1 MKFPWRLFFLLLGLG
16 VFAWFLHQIGL
27 EQIWQNLRK
36 LGWLTPVV
44 LFPFLLV
51 YVIDAI
57 AWKISFGR
65 DSLPNVG
72 FFTLF
77 RIRWCGEAINYIL
90 PTAYVGGEVVKVF
103 MLQKRGVST
112 EIGASASVVS
122 KSCQTLAMVIF
133 ITCGA
138 FASLPYLPA
147 GSPARQ
153 GMMIVAALACVAI
166 GVLFWLQRR
175 GLFRTMLDIVRIL
188 RLKIPALEKQTEH
201 FQHLDDRVRSFYR
214 NDRPYFFASTL
225 VFLLGWFADTLE
237 ILLVCAFLGL
247 SLDVQQSFA
256 LEAFIAV
263 AKAIGM
269 FSPGSIGV
277 QESGVMFLFHV
288 FALPAAIGVSYAL
301 IRRFREFV
309 FGIIG
314 WALIA
319 ADGYSLKGL
328 TNDAQAASAA
338 FD

>member
-1 MKFPWRLFFLLLGLG
+1 MKFPWRVFFLLLGLG

-27 EQIWQNLRK
+27 EQIWLNLSK

-44 LFPFLLV
+44 LVPFLFV
-51 YVIDAI
+51 YLIDAI

-65 DSLPNVG
+65 ERLPNVG

-90 PTAYVGGEVVKVF
+90 PTAYLGGEVIKVF

-112 EIGASASVVS
+112 AIGASASVVS

-133 ITCGA
+133 ICCGA
-138 FASLPYLPA
+138 FASLPYLPE
-147 GSPARQ
+147 GSPARK
-153 GMMIVAALACVAI
+153 GMMIVAALACIAI

-188 RLKIPALEKQTEH
+188 RLKIPALENQAGH
-201 FQHLDDRVRSFYR
+201 FQHLDDRVRKFYR
-214 NDRPYFFASTL
+214 DDRPYFFACTS

-237 ILLVCAFLGL
+237 ILLVCTFLGL
-247 SLDVQQSFA
+247 SLEVQQSFS

-263 AKAIGM
+263 AKAVGM

-288 FALPAAIGVSYAL
+288 FSLPAAIGVSYAL
-301 IRRFREFV
+301 IRRFRELV

-319 ADGYSLKGL
+319 AEGYTLKGL
-328 TNDAQAASAA
+328 TKDAESASAA